1 MHLVKDFTN
10 RVAIDGDANMAAG
23 KTRVAK
29 KDVPLTTL
37 LSLEGKRAMITGA
50 AAGIGRAI
58 ARRFAEAGAALEL
71 ADISEA
77 ALGRVGDE
85 LQAVAPSVHLH
96 PADIAT
102 DVGRKML
109 WEAVA
114 DHPPDILVNNAG
126 IYPFKGFLQ
135 VDAAFYDRVL
145 DLNLG
150 AVYWM
155 CQEMIS
161 RRLKLGGVIINL
173 ASIEAMVAFKADLA
187 HYSVSK
193 AGVMALTRS
202 LAREH
207 GKDGFRINALLPGGI
222 VTQGTKSAALGVLKF
237 ELGLVRTGLRFRER
251 IPMGRLGD
259 PDEVARMALVL
270 ASDLASYV
278 QGTAVPVDGGF
289 LSA

>member
-1 MHLVKDFTN
+1 MTAAKTSKA
-10 RVAIDGDANMAAG
+10 RQDA
-23 KTRVAK
+23 
-29 KDVPLTTL
+29 PLASL

-50 AAGIGRAI
+50 AAGIGRSI

-71 ADISEA
+71 VDISEP
-77 ALGRVGDE
+77 ALLKTGRE
-85 LQAVAPSVHLH
+85 LEAVAPSIHLH
-96 PADIAT
+96 LSDIAT
-102 DVGRKML
+102 DVGRSLL
-109 WEAVA
+109 WEAVG

-126 IYPFKGFLQ
+126 IYPFKGFLD
-135 VDAAFYDRVL
+135 VDAAFYDHVL
-145 DLNLG
+145 DVNLG

-155 CQEMIS
+155 CQEMIG
-161 RRLKLGGVIINL
+161 RRLKKGGVIINL
-173 ASIEAMVAFKADLA
+173 ASIEALVAFKADLA

-222 VTQGTKSAALGVLKF
+222 VTQGTKSAAWGVLRMQ
-237 ELGLVRTGLRFRER
+237 LGLIRTGLRFRER
-251 IPMGRLGD
+251 IPLGRLGD

-278 QGTAVPVDGGF
+278 QGAAIPVDGGF